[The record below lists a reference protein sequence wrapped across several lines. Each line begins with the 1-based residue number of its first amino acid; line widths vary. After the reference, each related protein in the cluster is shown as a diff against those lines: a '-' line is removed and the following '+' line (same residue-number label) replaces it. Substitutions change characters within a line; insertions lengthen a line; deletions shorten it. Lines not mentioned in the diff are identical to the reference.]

1 MNIKFTMNMKD
12 QDLKALFE
20 EYNSLPKS
28 PQRSVLGRKIRAEK
42 KRLVDECNYVDII
55 YVLRFLGDYEKD
67 RLLLDLLKNNP
78 SSSLFVLA
86 FAGSEMNSYSR
97 ANDIE
102 KSKHK
107 NDAKALKRDV
117 VSTFDSM
124 LCSFVSSHGSK
135 EDFAYVKQLTDGA
148 TWLKSH
154 ERSVQG
160 LL

>member
-1 MNIKFTMNMKD
+1 MNMKD

-28 PQRSVLGRKIRAEK
+28 PQRSVLGRRIRAEK

-55 YVLRFLGDYEKD
+55 YILRFLEDYEKD
-67 RLLLDLLKNNP
+67 RLFMDLFENYP

-86 FAGSEMNSYSR
+86 FAGSKMNSYSR

-102 KSKHK
+102 KLRHK
-107 NDAKALKRDV
+107 YDEEALKRDV
-117 VSTFDSM
+117 VSTFDSI
-124 LCSFVSSHGSK
+124 LCSFISSHGSK
-135 EDFAYVKQLTDGA
+135 EDLVYVKQLTDGA

-154 ERSVQG
+154 ERSAQG
-160 LL
+160 LLWKNL